1 MSIYNYLT
9 YVDYYNCLNV
19 FGEGT
24 ITKRRYQW
32 AQGCT
37 KEQAAEDQVTKMRA
51 KGAIED

>member
-1 MSIYNYLT
+1 MNIHNYLT
-9 YVDYYNCLNV
+9 YVDYYNYLNV

-24 ITKRRYQW
+24 ITKRSYQW